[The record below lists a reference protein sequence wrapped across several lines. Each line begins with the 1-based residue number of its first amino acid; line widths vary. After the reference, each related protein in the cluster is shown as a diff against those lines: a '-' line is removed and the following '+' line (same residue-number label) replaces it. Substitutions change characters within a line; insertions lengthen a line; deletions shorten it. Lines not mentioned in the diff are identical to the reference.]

1 MAKAFTSIKTKTNLY
16 DFLSFG
22 KFKGCRID
30 SLLVDEYEY
39 LQYLKHN
46 KIVIFDESVLEALED
61 RLRNNGYETK
71 EYEME
76 DEPSNYEDVPW

>member
-1 MAKAFTSIKTKTNLY
+1 MAKAFTSVKTKTNLY
-16 DFLSFG
+16 DFLNFG
-22 KFKGCRID
+22 KFKGCRVD

-61 RLRNNGYETK
+61 RLRNNGYEIK
-71 EYEME
+71 EYETE
-76 DEPSNYEDVPW
+76 DESSNYEDVPW